1 MANEIFTIIKNT
13 SKLNSPIDYQK
24 FLGFIAVLVKGSK
37 LEKMILIF
45 SIFGKG
51 IPCQDDAINN
61 KDHKYSSYDDDDSVG
76 SGGRQ
81 TEVDNVSDGDVN
93 KEPRISRED
102 MKMHISGTILSM
114 VNVSF

>member
-1 MANEIFTIIKNT
+1 MANEIFTIIKNS

-61 KDHKYSSYDDDDSVG
+61 NTNKYSSYDDDDSVG
-76 SGGRQ
+76 SGRQ
-81 TEVDNVSDGDVN
+81 TEIDNVSDGDVT

>member
-1 MANEIFTIIKNT
+1 MANEIFTIIKNS

-51 IPCQDDAINN
+51 IPCQDDANN
-61 KDHKYSSYDDDDSVG
+61 KIPINIAATTTMT
-76 SGGRQ
+76 Q
-81 TEVDNVSDGDVN
+81 LEVVV
-93 KEPRISRED
+93 KPR
-102 MKMHISGTILSM
+102 
-114 VNVSF
+114 